1 MWHTYKTLRKKYSVG
16 LKDNGWKKIV
26 KLLIQRPADVTI
38 AYLLQWPY
46 LLKTPLI
53 LLLKIREEKLR
64 HYCYCYYFALKNKRK
79 ISMKNIYPVLKIPNN
94 DILNTSKP
102 QLNKEKVKKYKKLD
116 VNLQSTDLK
125 KCYLKKQMLR
135 LILILSNNYFE
146 L

>member
-1 MWHTYKTLRKKYSVG
+1 M
-16 LKDNGWKKIV
+16 
-26 KLLIQRPADVTI
+26 
-38 AYLLQWPY
+38 
-46 LLKTPLI
+46 
-53 LLLKIREEKLR
+53 LLKIREEKLR
-64 HYCYCYYFALKNKRK
+64 HYCYCYYFALKKKRK

-125 KCYLKKQMLR
+125 KSYLKKQMR
-135 LILILSNNYFE
+135 KFILILSNNYFE